1 MNKQFKVAL
10 IGNSRS
16 GKSSLIRSLKGE
28 EFLYET
34 QETIGIDFYQRSLD
48 FKNINYTFKLY
59 DTSGCEAYRLILNR
73 LLSQIDAVIICFD
86 ASQERYQEQITGW
99 CHLIENELRTI
110 PTFIV
115 GNKIDI
121 ENFSLNS
128 DISSKYPVFY
138 ASAKTGENVQKCFNK
153 IFMSLIPKK
162 HSMIQKKPQN
172 KQSTWGLLC
181 SCCKGE

>member
-10 IGNSRS
+10 IGDSRS
-16 GKSSLIRSLKGE
+16 GKSSLLRSLKGE
-28 EFLYET
+28 EFLYES
-34 QETIGIDFYQRSLD
+34 QETVGVDFYQRSLD

-73 LLSQIDAVIICFD
+73 LLSQIDAVIIFFD
-86 ASQERYQEQITGW
+86 ASQDKYLEQITRW

-110 PTFIV
+110 PTFLI

-121 ENFSLNS
+121 QDLSLNS
-128 DISSKYPVFY
+128 DISLKLPVFY
-138 ASAKTGENVQKCFNK
+138 VSAKTGENVQKCFNK
-153 IFMSLIPKK
+153 IFLSLTPQK
-162 HSMIQKKPQN
+162 HTMINQKQQN
-172 KQSTWGLLC
+172 QTTTWGLLC